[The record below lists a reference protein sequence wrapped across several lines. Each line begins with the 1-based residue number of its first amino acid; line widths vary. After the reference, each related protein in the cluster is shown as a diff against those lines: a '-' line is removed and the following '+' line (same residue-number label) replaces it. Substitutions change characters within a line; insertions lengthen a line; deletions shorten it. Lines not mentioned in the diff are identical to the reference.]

1 MRGRILQ
8 GDARKALGLVED
20 ESVHLV
26 LTSPPYN
33 VGIEYDEHED
43 TLPWDE
49 WSALLEDVFSEA
61 WRTLAPGG
69 RMAVNVLHT
78 AYRDPA
84 IPIGNQVE
92 AMLCRLP
99 GAYYRGVVVWY
110 KRNATSSTGWGSYD
124 SPSNPVLR
132 GTFEPVYV
140 VSKGEARRDRSGKG
154 DLPKKDFV
162 KSSLDVWEVTN
173 VANPLHPAPFPVEL
187 VRRMVQFYTWPG
199 DHVLDPFA
207 GSGTTALAAEHLG
220 RRWTMIDV
228 SQKYCEGIAAR
239 TMMFEGLDRVPIEVV

>member
-1 MRGRILQ
+1 MSGRILQ
-8 GDARKALGLVED
+8 GDARKALSLVPD
-20 ESVHLV
+20 ESVHMV

-43 TLPWDE
+43 VLPWDE
-49 WSALLEDVFSEA
+49 WDALLREVFAEC

-84 IPIGNQVE
+84 MPIGNQVE
-92 AMLCRLP
+92 SMLLELP
-99 GAYYRGVVVWY
+99 GAFYRGVIIWY
-110 KRNATSSTGWGSYD
+110 KRNSISSTGWGSYD

-132 GTFEPVYV
+132 GTFEPLYV
-140 VSKGEARRDRSGKG
+140 VSKGDARRDRSGKG
-154 DLPKKDFV
+154 DLKRKDFV

-173 VANPLHPAPFPVEL
+173 VAQPDHPAPFPVEL
-187 VRRMVQFYTWPG
+187 VRRVIQFYTWPG

-207 GSGTTALAAEHLG
+207 GSGTTAVAAEHLG
-220 RRWTMIDV
+220 RDWTAIDV
-228 SQKYCEGIAAR
+228 SPRYCKRISQRAVL
-239 TMMFEGLDRVPIEVV
+239 FEGDQVQVEVV